1 MLKVEIKNQFK
12 KDVEKSI
19 SSNKDMEKL
28 KEIMLLLVDEKR
40 IPPKNRDHK
49 LQGSYK
55 DRRECHLEPDWL
67 IIYKIDQESGTIIF
81 ERTGSH
87 SELFK

>member
-1 MLKVEIKNQFK
+1 M
-12 KDVEKSI
+12 
-19 SSNKDMEKL
+19 
-28 KEIMLLLVDEKR
+28 
-40 IPPKNRDHK
+40 PPKNRDHK